1 MYNLFDSQN
10 IMPFS
15 AGLVVIVSFPAEC
28 SNIRSLGRS
37 QKEHS
42 LYYFKMEFRVRV
54 SFAKIEKDVWSSV
67 MGSVWSINRIEN
79 SSPAEE
85 CARPA
90 ATVCL

>member
-1 MYNLFDSQN
+1 MSQSTVTKRFVKSLLKSYVCIMYNLFDSQN

-54 SFAKIEKDVWSSV
+54 SFAKIEKD
-67 MGSVWSINRIEN
+67 
-79 SSPAEE
+79 
-85 CARPA
+85 
-90 ATVCL
+90 L